1 MATSVRDTA
10 LWLHN
15 KLGASDDLWAPT
27 SVTSLLTPDTLYNT
41 RQCFLELQV
50 PVKLKLLLALV
61 HLPRRQ
67 LQESSASVEHVI
79 SQALQDDDAW
89 VRMIAD
95 VVRSYPKSG
104 TLNTHLEDSQSVYG
118 DTVENLRGPVSEVDT
133 SSLLPLE
140 CKYLN
145 RTALN
150 AMLGQ
155 QPPPV
160 KHFAL
165 KRKPKSATLRAELLQ
180 KSSEAAAQQK
190 KGIPSTPIP
199 GKARTLSV
207 GRRIDT
213 TTPLRGIPKSFT
225 ASSHS
230 GFHGSSATGGRSVA
244 RLAAMTASRK
254 GERGAKFLE
263 IEEQPLGG
271 QAKRRKRMQEES
283 QEKQKQKEE
292 KEKEEAATATPDYA
306 AGLLAAAATAQKNA
320 VPVTTIEVTAP
331 SYAPSTALRTNTP
344 GTAPATQTSATA
356 VPNSVAAARE
366 NLQQQLQQQL
376 QAPQFSTTQH
386 SLQQAQQQPTL
397 QQPQQQQPT
406 LQQPAGL
413 QYEAPAAAAAPS
425 TSAAAASQS
434 QQKKG
439 LSLTREQMLAAQEMF
454 RTSNKVTR
462 PEKALILGFMAG
474 SRENPCPQQG
484 DSVTIKLS
492 EHTESVP
499 KPDGTGEATMVVDT
513 LFEMNYKTGEWKRLK
528 KYRPTV

>member
-356 VPNSVAAARE
+356 
-366 NLQQQLQQQL
+366 
-376 QAPQFSTTQH
+376 
-386 SLQQAQQQPTL
+386 
-397 QQPQQQQPT
+397 
-406 LQQPAGL
+406 
-413 QYEAPAAAAAPS
+413 
-425 TSAAAASQS
+425 ASQS

>member
-1 MATSVRDTA
+1 MATSARDTA

-15 KLGASDDLWAPT
+15 KLGATDDLWAPS
-27 SVTSLLTPDTLYNT
+27 SVTGLLTPDTLYNT

-67 LQESSASVEHVI
+67 LQECSASVEHVI

-104 TLNTHLEDSQSVYG
+104 ALNTHLEDTQSVYG

-145 RTALN
+145 RNALN

-180 KSSEAAAQQK
+180 KSSEAALQQK
-190 KGIPSTPIP
+190 KGVPSTPIP

-213 TTPLRGIPKSFT
+213 TTPLKGIPKSFT

-271 QAKRRKRMQEES
+271 QAKRRKRMQDET

-306 AGLLAAAATAQKNA
+306 AGLLAAAATAQKSA

-331 SYAPSTALRTNTP
+331 SYAPSTAMRTNTP
-344 GTAPATQTSATA
+344 GNAPATQT
-356 VPNSVAAARE
+356 
-366 NLQQQLQQQL
+366 
-376 QAPQFSTTQH
+376 TT
-386 SLQQAQQQPTL
+386 S
-397 QQPQQQQPT
+397 
-406 LQQPAGL
+406 
-413 QYEAPAAAAAPS
+413 
-425 TSAAAASQS
+425 AASQS

-492 EHTESVP
+492 EHTETVP
-499 KPDGTGEATMVVDT
+499 KPDGTGEANMVVDT

>member
-254 GERGAKFLE
+254 GERGAK
-263 IEEQPLGG
+263 
-271 QAKRRKRMQEES
+271 
-283 QEKQKQKEE
+283 
-292 KEKEEAATATPDYA
+292 PDA
-306 AGLLAAAATAQKNA
+306 AQKNA

-344 GTAPATQTSATA
+344 GTAPTTQTSATA

-386 SLQQAQQQPTL
+386 SLQQAQQQQPTL

-413 QYEAPAAAAAPS
+413 QYETPAAAAAPS

>member
-1 MATSVRDTA
+1 MATSARDTA

-15 KLGASDDLWAPT
+15 KLGATDDLWAPS
-27 SVTSLLTPDTLYNT
+27 SVTGLLTPDTLYNT

-67 LQESSASVEHVI
+67 LQECSASVEHVI

-104 TLNTHLEDSQSVYG
+104 ALNTHLEDTQSVYG

-145 RTALN
+145 RNALN

-180 KSSEAAAQQK
+180 KSSEAALQQK
-190 KGIPSTPIP
+190 KGVPSTPIP

-213 TTPLRGIPKSFT
+213 TTPLKGIPKSFT

-271 QAKRRKRMQEES
+271 QAKRRKRMQDET

-306 AGLLAAAATAQKNA
+306 AGLLAAAATAQKSA

-331 SYAPSTALRTNTP
+331 SYAPSTAMRTNTP
-344 GTAPATQTSATA
+344 GNAPATQTTTSA

-376 QAPQFSTTQH
+376 QAPQFS
-386 SLQQAQQQPTL
+386 AQPTL
-397 QQPQQQQPT
+397 QQPQQPQPT

-413 QYEAPAAAAAPS
+413 QYEPPAAAAAQS
-425 TSAAAASQS
+425 TSASASQS

-492 EHTESVP
+492 EHTETVP
-499 KPDGTGEATMVVDT
+499 KPDGTGEANMVVDT